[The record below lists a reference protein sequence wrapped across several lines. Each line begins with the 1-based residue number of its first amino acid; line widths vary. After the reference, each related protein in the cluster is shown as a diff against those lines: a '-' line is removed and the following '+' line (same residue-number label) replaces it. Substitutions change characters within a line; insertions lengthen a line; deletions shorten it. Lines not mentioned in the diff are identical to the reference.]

1 MAGHGYRGR
10 FDSGNY
16 DDKERGG
23 FIKILSARSWFLI
36 IPLIGLVYA
45 NARQVQPQ
53 VKEMNRTIAD
63 EERAIQQERTQTL
76 SGANPIRSRIS
87 ALAALEDTFAVR
99 FAKIDSVSQNIL
111 TFLEADRK
119 ATAKLLAEMDSL
131 RQVYA
136 LAAGQATALS
146 ESLQA
151 LAPVIDSLRADI
163 ATRGDETKRL
173 WGVTEQNLDLTD
185 RVLNP
190 AKYQKNTALVTG
202 AGDFPDRDAL
212 PKR

>member
-1 MAGHGYRGR
+1 MPGYGYRGR
-10 FDSGNY
+10 YGSGNY
-16 DDKERGG
+16 DDEERKG
-23 FIKILSARSWFLI
+23 FIKFLSARSWFLI

-53 VKEMNRTIAD
+53 VKEMNRTIAE

-76 SGANPIRSRIS
+76 SKANPIRSRTS

-99 FAKIDSVSQNIL
+99 FTKIDSVSQNIL

-119 ATAKLLAEMDSL
+119 ATARLFAEMDSL

-136 LAAGQATALS
+136 LAAGEATALS

-163 ATRGDETKRL
+163 ATRNEEAKGL
-173 WGVTEQNLDLTD
+173 WGETEQNLDLTD
-185 RVLNP
+185 RILNP
-190 AKYQKNTALVTG
+190 GKFQKNTALVTG

>member
-1 MAGHGYRGR
+1 MPGYGYRGR
-10 FDSGNY
+10 YSSGNY
-16 DDKERGG
+16 DDEERKG
-23 FIKILSARSWFLI
+23 FIKVLSARSWFLI

-53 VKEMNRTIAD
+53 VKEMNRTIAE
-63 EERAIQQERTQTL
+63 EERAIQKERTETL
-76 SGANPIRSRIS
+76 SKANPIRARIS

-99 FAKIDSVSQNIL
+99 FTKVDSVSQNIL

-119 ATAKLLAEMDSL
+119 ATAKLLSEMDSL
-131 RQVYA
+131 RMVYS

-151 LAPVIDSLRADI
+151 LAPVIDSLQADI
-163 ATRGDETKRL
+163 ATRSDETKRL
-173 WGVTEQNLDLTD
+173 WGETEQNLDLTD
-185 RVLNP
+185 RILHP
-190 AKYQKNTALVTG
+190 AKYQKNNALVTG

>member
-1 MAGHGYRGR
+1 
-10 FDSGNY
+10 
-16 DDKERGG
+16 
-23 FIKILSARSWFLI
+23 
-36 IPLIGLVYA
+36 LIGLVYA

-63 EERAIQQERTQTL
+63 EERAIQKERTETL
-76 SGANPIRSRIS
+76 SKANPIRARIS

-99 FAKIDSVSQNIL
+99 FTKVDSVSQNIL

-119 ATAKLLAEMDSL
+119 ATAKLLSEMDSL
-131 RQVYA
+131 RMVYS

-151 LAPVIDSLRADI
+151 LAPVIDSLQADI
-163 ATRGDETKRL
+163 ATRSDETKRL
-173 WGVTEQNLDLTD
+173 WGETEQNLDLTD
-185 RVLNP
+185 RILHP